1 MKKLC
6 LGVPV
11 LNCQKETIE
20 FLDKVLKTANF
31 LDEVIIIDNGSYPI
45 IRSVTDKFFKRFDNK
60 INIIRF
66 DHNIGVRPA
75 LNEIWKNT
83 EADIIVY
90 THNDVDF
97 FEDGWD
103 EKVRKAFDEID
114 NVGIVGAYGA
124 KGLGSQDIYKTDYKM
139 SQLARSVC
147 VSDCPMDMEVHGFR
161 NLENS
166 YENVAVF
173 DGFFMAIK
181 KELLD
186 KTFDASTLDETISGA
201 IVIDEV
207 KQSIGSLFNIPI
219 VISGSVVGVLT
230 VAHLKAGLYKE
241 ADMTILYKI
250 TGQASEAVS
259 RLQEGV
265 KMGRSKLLDLWVL
278 QRNQNILYF
287 FCFHDHRMCR

>member
-20 FLDKVLKTANF
+20 FLDKVLNTANF
-31 LDEVIIIDNGSYPI
+31 LDEVIIIDNGSYPT
-45 IRSVTDKFFKRFDNK
+45 IRSVTSKFFKRFDNK
-60 INIIRF
+60 IKIIRF

-97 FEDGWD
+97 FENGWD

-186 KTFDASTLDETISGA
+186 KTGGFSDILPTHHNYDNLICIESLKLGYEN
-201 IVIDEV
+201 IVIPLGIQHRGGMTDVSQDWTKGLGKTKQEV
-207 KQSIGSLFNIPI
+207 HAESHPPLYEHLR
-219 VISGSVVGVLT
+219 GVLPVYIEDIYREDYSICGYT
-230 VAHLKAGLYKE
+230 LYMNNELIK
-241 ADMTILYKI
+241 TKI
-250 TGQASEAVS
+250 YE
-259 RLQEGV
+259 
-265 KMGRSKLLDLWVL
+265 
-278 QRNQNILYF
+278 
-287 FCFHDHRMCR
+287 